1 MTEQQTVTEEQAEQR
16 PADWS
21 SDGVVASSATTRP
34 SPFLRAAS
42 RWVRDESWRKYV
54 VYLGFITVF
63 AFFAIAVG
71 PDFYSVDNL
80 ENIVRVATPISV
92 MAVGTAYVLSAGEI
106 DLSIGGVV
114 ALSAMVA
121 ALILEHANPYLAVLG
136 GLGVGAGAGLINGL
150 ITVTFRIP
158 SFLVTLGTLSIVTG
172 LARIT
177 TNLQSVPVLDH
188 GFTNVFGSGS
198 VGPISS
204 LIIWTL
210 VVLGVGHMVYR
221 HTPYGQR
228 VLATGGNRK
237 AAEAVGINTA
247 RVKVSVL
254 VLSGLSAALAGMLYA
269 GWLQGARY
277 SLGDTDLLTVIA
289 AVVVGGTSLF
299 GGRGSIMGA
308 VVGSLLMGMLSN
320 GLILMGLDVSEQ
332 MVAQGI
338 IIIVAVVL
346 SLREARE

>member
-1 MTEQQTVTEEQAEQR
+1 MTEQQLQQTPSGANKATEIAPPTLR
-16 PADWS
+16 
-21 SDGVVASSATTRP
+21 TTR
-34 SPFLRAAS
+34 LARYGLS
-42 RWVRDESWRKYV
+42 RLLGVNWQKHV
-54 VYLGFITVF
+54 VYLGFIAVF

-71 PDFYSVDNL
+71 RDFFNLTNL
-80 ENIVRVATPISV
+80 ENIVRVSTPISV
-92 MAVGTAYVLSAGEI
+92 MAIATAFVLSAGEI
-106 DLSIGGVV
+106 DLSIGSTV

-121 ALILEHANPYLAVLG
+121 ALILEHTSPIIAVLG
-136 GLGVGAGAGLINGL
+136 GLAVGVGVGLINGL
-150 ITVTFRIP
+150 VTVIFRIP
-158 SFLVTLGTLSIVTG
+158 SFLVTLGTMTVLAG

-177 TNLQSVPVLDH
+177 TNLQSVAVIDSR
-188 GFTNVFGSGS
+188 FTGVFGSGS
-198 VGPISS
+198 IGPISS
-204 LIIWTL
+204 LIIWSAVAL
-210 VVLGVGHMVYR
+210 AVGHIVYR

-237 AAEAVGINTA
+237 AADAVGINTA

-254 VLSGLSAALAGMLYA
+254 VMSGGAAALAGLLYA

-308 VVGSLLMGMLSN
+308 LVGSLLMGMLSD
-320 GLILMGLDVSEQ
+320 GLILMGLDVSGQ
-332 MVAQGI
+332 MVAQGV

-346 SLREARE
+346 SLREARD